1 MVAALLASCSAFVF
15 AELVARFP
23 SSAGEARYVREA
35 FRSNALS
42 LAVGVMVVLAGS
54 VSAAAIANGFAGY
67 FEIFWAMP

>member
-1 MVAALLASCSAFVF
+1 VVAALLASCSAFVF